1 MAEYI
6 DKQWLISF
14 LNNLK
19 QPKYPTMEGFTFFSI
34 DDLIKVVSERPTA
47 DVVEGKKID
56 WAFKEMQYYSAGFY
70 YMGKRDLADV
80 VENCIKILR
89 RNIGENDGENE

>member
-6 DKQWLISF
+6 DKNDLIRF
-14 LNNLK
+14 FDNFR
-19 QPKYPTMEGFTFFSI
+19 QPKKPFTEGFKFLLLE
-34 DDLIKVVSERPTA
+34 DVIKVVAERPTA

-70 YMGKRDLADV
+70 YMGKRDLADA

>member
-6 DKQWLISF
+6 DKQELIR
-14 LNNLK
+14 LLDNIR
-19 QPKYPTMEGFTFFSI
+19 QPRRPIIEGFKYITI
-34 DDLIKVVSERPTA
+34 DEAIRVVQERPTA

-70 YMGKRDLADV
+70 YMGKRDLADA